1 MSSVFKGITNL
12 ATGGLFGANADNQ
25 SPFNFST
32 QVGEANTTALK
43 NYNDLYKNIG
53 ANQTGYVSS
62 VVNPTIATNALG
74 YGNLLQD
81 QSRRGIRGSS
91 FGNADIGNYQNVA
104 NRNVQD
110 ATSQALMQSYGLLGN
125 VNQGIAGMGN
135 NIAQQQLGAQGAN
148 TQIKAQNLK
157 GNMANMDIFGRLAG
171 AALGGLG
178 VGAGSKCCNHS
189 RKIKE

>member
-1 MSSVFKGITNL
+1 M
-12 ATGGLFGANADNQ
+12 
-25 SPFNFST
+25 
-32 QVGEANTTALK
+32 
-43 NYNDLYKNIG
+43 YKNIG

-91 FGNADIGNYQNVA
+91 FGNADIGNYQTLA

-135 NIAQQQLGAQGAN
+135 NLAQQQLNAQNVN
-148 TQIKAQNLK
+148 TSIKAQNLK

-178 VGAGSKCCNHS
+178 GAGAGAGNFSLGNMS
-189 RKIKE
+189 SALNASNPFAATNFLLNG